1 MRAAS
6 TLLFGLS
13 PADIATMVAA
23 SSLLGA
29 AAALASS
36 LPASRAARVDPQIAL
51 RCE

>member
-36 LPASRAARVDPQIAL
+36 LPAWRAARVDPQIAL